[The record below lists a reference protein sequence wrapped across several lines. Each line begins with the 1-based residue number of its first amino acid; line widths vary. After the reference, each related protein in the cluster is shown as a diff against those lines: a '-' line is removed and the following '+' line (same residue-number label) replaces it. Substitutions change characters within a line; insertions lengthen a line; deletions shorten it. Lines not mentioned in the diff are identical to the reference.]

1 MRRLILTFALWL
13 ALALPIQAADQ
24 ASLIADSLT
33 IRSGSVLEARGHV
46 EIFYQGRHLSAQALT
61 YDRTT
66 DRLVIEGP
74 IWLDDGKGNLIQA
87 QMADL
92 AANLTEGI
100 LRSARLVL
108 ANRLQL
114 AAGAVARTD
123 GGRYQVLKNVQAS
136 SCTICQCNPTPLWE
150 IRAAK
155 VIHDTETHL
164 IWFTGAQLR
173 FAGVPVLYLPELR
186 VPDPDLK
193 RVSGF
198 LLPSIRTTTLLGTGI
213 KFPYFLTLGAS
224 RDLTVTPYVTTT
236 GSRTVALRYR
246 QAFAAGNITL
256 QGALSEDGL
265 LGPGGRGYA
274 QGDGSFSLGLGYTL
288 DFHLIGV
295 SDPAYLLD
303 YGISDEDRLNST
315 ATISRARRNS
325 WVSAGVTGVQS
336 LRAGE
341 SDGSFPS
348 FLTDFTWERRFT
360 PAILGGEAGFQV
372 QTHTTFREAT
382 SPLDLNGDG
391 VADGR
396 DLARISAQVNWQRSW
411 LLSPGIQVSTLAA
424 LRADDYRIAQ
434 DAAYPDTALRAD
446 ATWAVA
452 LAWPF
457 SKAGPDL
464 TQTIAPVLEF
474 VVSPRT
480 GSSVPNEDSTLVE
493 FDEGNLFAFD
503 RFPGADAVEEGF
515 RANLG
520 VTYDALFASG
530 LDLGLTAGRVVRLA
544 PATAFPAASGL
555 DGRVSDWLFVWSL
568 SDGTARDLALTNRMV
583 LADDLT
589 VTKGELRLDLTRP
602 TYTLATGY
610 SYLPADA
617 AEDRPAAINEL
628 ALDGSYDLTRA
639 WTLHATGRYNLD
651 AATLAEAGMNLTF
664 RNECLNVDLSLSRR
678 FTASTSVTPS
688 TVFGLSVGLLGFG
701 GSAAPGPARQC
712 RQ

>member
-1 MRRLILTFALWL
+1 MRHLILTVALWL
-13 ALALPIQAADQ
+13 GLALPGLAADQ
-24 ASLIADSLT
+24 ASLVADSLT

-46 EIFYQGRHLSAQALT
+46 EIFYQGRHLTAQALT

-66 DRLVIEGP
+66 DRLLIEGP
-74 IWLDDGKGNLIQA
+74 IWLDDGQGNLIEA

-92 AANLTEGI
+92 AADLTEGI

-108 ANRLQL
+108 AGRLQL

-123 GGRYQVLKNVQAS
+123 GGRYAVLKNVQAS
-136 SCTICQCNPTPLWE
+136 SCTICAGNATPLWE
-150 IRAAK
+150 IRARQ
-155 VIHDTETHL
+155 VIHDSESHL
-164 IWFTGAQLR
+164 IWFTGAELR

-198 LLPSIRTTTLLGTGI
+198 LLPSVRTTTLLGTGV

-224 RDLTVTPYVTTT
+224 RDLTVTPYLTST

-246 QAFAAGNITL
+246 QAFTAGTITL
-256 QGALSEDGL
+256 DGALSEDGL
-265 LGPGGRGYA
+265 LGPGGRGYG
-274 QGDGSFSLGLGYTL
+274 QGDGSFSLGQGFQL
-288 DFHLIGV
+288 DFHLIAV

-303 YGISDEDRLNST
+303 YGISDDDRLNST
-315 ATISRARRNS
+315 VAITRARRNS

-341 SDGSFPS
+341 ADGSFPS
-348 FLTDFTWERRFT
+348 LLTDFTWERRFT
-360 PAILGGEAGFQV
+360 PAILGGEAGSQL

-396 DLARISAQVNWQRSW
+396 DLARISAQAQWQRSW
-411 LLSPGIQVSTLAA
+411 LLSPGIQVTTLAA

-446 ATWAVA
+446 ATWAVE

-457 SKAGPDL
+457 SKATAQA

-493 FDEGNLFAFD
+493 FDEGNLYAFD
-503 RFPGADAVEEGF
+503 RFPGADAVEDGF

-520 VTYDALFASG
+520 LTYDALFASG
-530 LDLGLTAGRVVRLA
+530 LDLGLTAGRVIRLDT
-544 PATAFPAASGL
+544 ATDFPAASGL
-555 DGRVSDWLFVWSL
+555 DGRMSDWLLVWSL
-568 SDGTARDLALTNRMV
+568 SDGTAQGLALTNRMI
-583 LADDLT
+583 LADDLA
-589 VTKGELRLDLTRP
+589 VTKGELRLDVTRP
-602 TYTLATGY
+602 GYALATGY
-610 SYLPADA
+610 SYVPADVE
-617 AEDRPAAINEL
+617 EDRPDAINEL

-639 WTLHATGRYNLD
+639 WTVHGTGRYNLD
-651 AATLAEAGMNLTF
+651 AATLAEAGVNLTF

-678 FTASTSVTPS
+678 FTASTSVSPS
-688 TVFGLSVGLLGFG
+688 TVFGLSVELLGFG
-701 GSAAPGPARQC
+701 GSATAGPARQC